1 MFNEKSQACVSDLAR
16 RYRNH
21 QSNWWKVILVDNNQR
36 KISLTVPSNC
46 CEKLDFLAIVRPI
59 IAFFFLTIS
68 LTFWMLVLSSVAAQ
82 QICVS
87 RDIFEKMLVN
97 LKISMGTKC

>member
-46 CEKLDFLAIVRPI
+46 CEKLDFLAIVHPI

-68 LTFWMLVLSSVAAQ
+68 LTFWMLDASVSSSVAAQ
-82 QICVS
+82 QICL
-87 RDIFEKMLVN
+87 R
-97 LKISMGTKC
+97 